1 MISYEQYLRN
11 SAVSKEVID
20 VFLDSSQPSWA
31 KFDSELGY
39 TLGNSMPQDGLD
51 GCSTISTSQKN
62 GARTAHIYVNRP
74 YRINTYGNSFTQCH
88 QVSDGETWQEYLAA
102 HLGEPVRNFGMGGYG
117 VYQAYRRMVRTEQTP
132 DCADYVILYIWGDD
146 HFRSLMR
153 CRHAVIYP
161 WWNHRGGFA
170 FHNNF
175 WANLEIDIES
185 EGFVEKENLL
195 TTPASLYQMTNPD
208 FMIEFLKDDLMVQLY
223 VVGQVKPSSLDF
235 VRLNAL
241 AEILGVPGMD
251 EADSDSLKASAEQLR
266 NAYGFAATKYI
277 IEKAVGFCQEHGK
290 ELMFVLLCP
299 RVTRQ
304 LLLTSL
310 GGKVGVFLKEKGRH
324 LKPRYDQEIVDYLE
338 SKALR
343 CFDMNLVHL
352 KDYGDFNLSVEDYM
366 RRYYIGHYSPA
377 GNHFFAYAI
386 KDAIV
391 DWLNPKP
398 ITYRADEQQMID
410 FRGYLPE

>member
-39 TLGNSMPQDGLD
+39 TLGNSLPQDGLN
-51 GCSTISTSQKN
+51 GCSTISTSQEN
-62 GARTAHIYVNRP
+62 GARTAHIYVKRP
-74 YRINTYGNSFTQCH
+74 CRINTYGNSFTQCH

-117 VYQAYRRMVRTEQTP
+117 VYQAYRRMVRTERSS
-132 DCADYVILYIWGDD
+132 DRADYVILYIWGDD
-146 HFRSLMR
+146 HCRSLMR
-153 CRHAVIYP
+153 CRYAVIYSR
-161 WWNHRGGFA
+161 WNHRGGFA

-185 EGFVEKENLL
+185 GRFVEKENLL
-195 TTPASLYQMTNPD
+195 PTPASLYQMTNPD
-208 FMIEFLKDDLMVQLY
+208 FMIETLKDDLMVQLY
-223 VVGQVKPSSLDF
+223 VVGQVEPSSLDF
-235 VRLNAL
+235 ARLNTL
-241 AEILGVPGMD
+241 AEILGVPGID
-251 EADSDSLKASAEQLR
+251 ESDSDSLKASAEQLR
-266 NAYGFAATKYI
+266 TAYGFAATKHI
-277 IEKAVGFCQEHGK
+277 IEKAVSFCQEHGK
-290 ELMFVLLCP
+290 ELMLFLLCP
-299 RVTRQ
+299 SATRQ
-304 LLLTSL
+304 LLH
-310 GGKVGVFLKEKGRH
+310 R
-324 LKPRYDQEIVDYLE
+324 KPRYDQEIVDYLE

-343 CFDMNLVHL
+343 YFDMNLVHL

-398 ITYRADEQQMID
+398 ITYRAAEALHA
-410 FRGYLPE
+410 YLFFNLK